1 MMLPVLIC
9 QQGTTF
15 PFLSLY
21 MHCCVLSAGQLSHL
35 LGEVQYLEDQVASD
49 AVVFRMV
56 DCSAQPLI
64 YNTEAV
70 HENSELTVS
79 DLLDSCPTRWTDDVE
94 SQLGT
99 KKSVSSEN
107 SQVCDCC

>member
-1 MMLPVLIC
+1 M
-9 QQGTTF
+9 
-15 PFLSLY
+15 
-21 MHCCVLSAGQLSHL
+21 

-70 HENSELTVS
+70 GENSELTVS
-79 DLLDSCPTRWTDDVE
+79 DLLDSCPTRYTDDAE
-94 SQLGT
+94 SHLGT
-99 KKSVSSEN
+99 KKSVSTEN
-107 SQVCDCC
+107 SQVLDCS